1 MAPAAPE
8 DPNRDLGLGS
18 RLAQGSGRRFL
29 NHDGSFNVVRVGLPF
44 TRSLNIY
51 HTLITTPW
59 RNFFAIVAAFYLA
72 FNLLFACAYLAA
84 GPGALEGVV
93 VTTPGDH
100 FSQAF
105 FFSVQTFAT
114 IGYGVIHPHG
124 LAANLLVTVE
134 ALVGLMSLALAT
146 GILFARFSRPQARIL
161 FSQRAVIAPYRGI
174 TGLMFRIANER
185 SSQMI
190 NVEAQ
195 VTLSRNEQVDGRI
208 QRRFYGLALERS
220 KVNFFP
226 LHWVVVHP
234 IDEKSPLRDVTAE
247 AFFASDAEVLVLLS
261 AIDETFSE
269 TVHRRTSYK
278 FAEVAWG
285 ARFRDMFVETG
296 TDQPA
301 IDMRRL
307 SEIEKA

>member
-1 MAPAAPE
+1 MAAPSD

-18 RLAQGSGRRFL
+18 RLTQRTGTRFL

-44 TRSLNIY
+44 TRSLNVY

-59 RNFFAIVAAFYLA
+59 RNFFAIVAAFYLVM
-72 FNLLFACAYLAA
+72 NVGFASAYLAA
-84 GPGALEGVV
+84 GPDALEGVTG
-93 VTTPGDH
+93 VTGGERYA
-100 FSQAF
+100 QAF

-114 IGYGVIHPHG
+114 IGYGVIHPKG

-161 FSQRAVIAPYRGI
+161 FSERAVVAPYRGI

-195 VTLSRNEQVDGRI
+195 VTLSRNELVDGRA
-208 QRRFYGLALERS
+208 QRRFYGLSLERS

-226 LHWVVVHP
+226 LHWVIVHP
-234 IDEKSPLRDVTAE
+234 IDEKSPLREVTPE
-247 AFFASDAEVLVLLS
+247 AFAASDAEVLVLLS
-261 AIDETFSE
+261 AVDETFSE

-285 ARFRDMFVETG
+285 ARFRDMFVDTG

-307 SEIEKA
+307 SEIDRV

>member
-1 MAPAAPE
+1 MAE
-8 DPNRDLGLGS
+8 DLNRDLGFGS
-18 RLAQGSGRRFL
+18 RLSAQRRGARFL
-29 NHDGSFNVVRVGLPF
+29 NRDGSFNVVRVGLPIV
-44 TRSLNIY
+44 RSLNIY
-51 HTLITTPW
+51 HTLITTSW
-59 RNFFAIVAAFYLA
+59 RNFFGIVAVFYLTL
-72 FNLLFACAYLAA
+72 NLMFACLYLAA
-84 GPGALEGVV
+84 GPGALEGIV

-124 LAANLLVTVE
+124 LIANILVTIE

-161 FSQRAVIAPYRGI
+161 FSERAIVAPYRGI

-185 SSQMI
+185 NSQMI
-190 NVEAQ
+190 DVEAR
-195 VTLSRNEQVDGRI
+195 VTLTRNEIVNGQP
-208 QRRFYGLALERS
+208 QRRFHNLELERS
-220 KVNFFP
+220 KVIFMP

-234 IDEKSPLRDVTAE
+234 IDDKSPLHGIDQESFA
-247 AFFASDAEVLVLLS
+247 ASDAEILVLLS

-278 FAEVAWG
+278 FGEVTWG
-285 ARFRDMFVETG
+285 VRFRDMFVS
-296 TDQPA
+296 TDEGMPT
-301 IDMRRL
+301 IDIRRL
-307 SEIEKA
+307 SDVEKV

>member
-1 MAPAAPE
+1 MAGAPD

-18 RLAQGSGRRFL
+18 RLTQRAGTRFL
-29 NHDGSFNVVRVGLPF
+29 NRDGSFNVLRVGLPLS
-44 TRSLNIY
+44 RSLNIY

-59 RNFFAIVAAFYLA
+59 RNFFGLVAAFYLIMNFA
-72 FNLLFACAYLAA
+72 FASAYLAA
-84 GPGALEGVV
+84 GPGALEGATG
-93 VTTPGDH
+93 VTAGERY
-100 FSQAF
+100 SQAF

-114 IGYGVIHPHG
+114 IGYGVIHPKG
-124 LAANLLVTVE
+124 LAANLLVTIE

-161 FSQRAVIAPYRGI
+161 FSDRAVVAPYRGI

-190 NVEAQ
+190 DVEAR
-195 VTLSRNEQVDGRI
+195 VSLSRNETADGRTL
-208 QRRFYGLALERS
+208 RRFYNLGLERS

-234 IDEKSPLRDVTAE
+234 IDELSPLHDVTPD
-247 AFFASDAEVLVLLS
+247 AFAGSDAEILVLLS
-261 AIDETFSE
+261 AVDETFSE

-278 FAEVAWG
+278 FAEVVWG
-285 ARFRDMFVETG
+285 ARFRDMFVETHG
-296 TDQPA
+296 SRATV
-301 IDMRRL
+301 DMRRL
-307 SEIEKA
+307 GEIEKLP

>member
-1 MAPAAPE
+1 MARAPD

-18 RLAQGSGRRFL
+18 RLAQRAGTRFL
-29 NHDGSFNVVRVGLPF
+29 NRDGSFNVVRVGLPF
-44 TRSLNIY
+44 IRSLNVY
-51 HTLITTPW
+51 HALITMPW
-59 RNFFAIVAAFYLA
+59 RSFFAVVAAFYLVL
-72 FNLLFACAYLAA
+72 NLSFASAYLAA
-84 GPGALEGVV
+84 GPGALAGGTGISSAER
-93 VTTPGDH
+93 

-114 IGYGVIHPHG
+114 IGYGVIHPQG

-161 FSQRAVIAPYRGI
+161 FSRQAVVAPYRGI
-174 TGLMFRIANER
+174 TGFMFRIANER

-190 NVEAQ
+190 DVEAR
-195 VTLSRNEQVDGRI
+195 VSLSRNEIEDGKPM
-208 QRRFYGLALERS
+208 RRFYNLELERS

-226 LHWVVVHP
+226 LHWVIVHP
-234 IDEKSPLRDVTAE
+234 IDDKSPLHGVGAE
-247 AFFASDAEVLVLLS
+247 EFAASDAEILVLLS

-278 FAEVAWG
+278 FAEVVWG

-296 TDQPA
+296 TSQPG